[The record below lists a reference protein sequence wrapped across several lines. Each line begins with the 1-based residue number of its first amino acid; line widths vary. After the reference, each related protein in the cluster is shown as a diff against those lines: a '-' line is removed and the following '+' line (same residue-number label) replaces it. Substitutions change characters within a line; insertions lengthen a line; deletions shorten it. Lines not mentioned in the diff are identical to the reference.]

1 MSMCFSRLAS
11 AQTGLELFTAEEAKQ
26 FRLTDQEWGHTSDR
40 LEFRALALG
49 PRITFKEPK
58 LGGTAD
64 GDIVQLRTPAEL
76 WVEFEQGSA
85 PVDMDS
91 LEVQARRGIF
101 TKSLT
106 NAFRPYVRG
115 TALRVRDVEVPA
127 GRFLIE
133 ISIADVTGT
142 ITAET
147 YRLQV
152 DTR

>member
-1 MSMCFSRLAS
+1 M
-11 AQTGLELFTAEEAKQ
+11 
-26 FRLTDQEWGHTSDR
+26 
-40 LEFRALALG
+40 
-49 PRITFKEPK
+49 PK
-58 LGGTAD
+58 VEGTAS
-64 GDIVQLRTPAEL
+64 GDIVQLRTPTEL

-106 NAFRPYVRG
+106 DAFRPYVRG